1 MKVIIKEIVKQLRK
15 IANKIEADTCEL
27 TEEQALNLF
36 AVIGTELLS
45 KEQACSYL
53 NVSRSTFDNMVRDGE
68 IPKGRKIR
76 GFKELFWNKNDLII
90 QTYKNNK

>member
-1 MKVIIKEIVKQLRK
+1 MRFLIKEIVKQLRD
-15 IANKIEADTCEL
+15 IANKIETGTCEL

-36 AVIGTELLS
+36 TVIGTELLS

-53 NVSRSTFDNMVRDGE
+53 NVSRSTFDNMVRDGD
-68 IPKGRKIR
+68 IPKGRKVR

-90 QTYKNNK
+90 QVYKSNK

>member
-1 MKVIIKEIVKQLRK
+1 MKIIIKEIVKQLRES
-15 IANKIEADTCEL
+15 ANKIETGTCEL

-45 KEQACSYL
+45 KEQACSCL
-53 NVSRSTFDNMVRDGE
+53 NVSRSTFDNMIKNEE